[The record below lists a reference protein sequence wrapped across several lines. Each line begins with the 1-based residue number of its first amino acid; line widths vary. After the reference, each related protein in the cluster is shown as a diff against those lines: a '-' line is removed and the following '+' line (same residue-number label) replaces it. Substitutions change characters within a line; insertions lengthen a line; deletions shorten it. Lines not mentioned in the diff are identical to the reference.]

1 MVVTSRREWTG
12 VCSLTAHDPWE
23 AVMAHH
29 APTHKRISIDA
40 DGRPQISVL
49 MALVAAA
56 AIVLLVLVTSAA
68 SARLVG

>member
-1 MVVTSRREWTG
+1 
-12 VCSLTAHDPWE
+12 
-23 AVMAHH
+23 MAHH

-40 DGRPQISVL
+40 DGRPQVSVL

-68 SARLVG
+68 SDRLVG